1 MSVQLSR
8 SPTRGRAQMADINVT
23 PLVDVMLV
31 LLVIFMVTAPML
43 DLNQGVKVALPE
55 TKPAEPMTTEARDP
69 IVISVDQKGALY
81 LLRDEKPKDIRELV
95 EFVKTARQND
105 PKKDVFL
112 RGDERVD
119 YGKVVNLMSELQS
132 AGVTGVGL
140 VTMATSASPAAPPAG
155 KGEKRR

>member
-1 MSVQLSR
+1 M
-8 SPTRGRAQMADINVT
+8 
-23 PLVDVMLV
+23 
-31 LLVIFMVTAPML
+31 
-43 DLNQGVKVALPE
+43 
-55 TKPAEPMTTEARDP
+55 
-69 IVISVDQKGALY
+69 
-81 LLRDEKPKDIRELV
+81 
-95 EFVKTARQND
+95 KTARQND

-112 RGDERVD
+112 RGDEKVD

>member
-1 MSVQLSR
+1 MSIQLSR
-8 SPTRGRAQMADINVT
+8 SPMRGRAQMAEINVT

-31 LLVIFMVTAPML
+31 LLVIFMVSAPML
-43 DLNQGVKVALPE
+43 DLNQGVKVALPA

-69 IVISVDQKGALY
+69 IVITVDQKGALY
-81 LLRDEKPKDIRELV
+81 LLRDEKPHELREV
-95 EFVKTARQND
+95 VSFVQTARQND

-119 YGKVVNLMSELQS
+119 YGKVVNLMSELQG

-140 VTMATSASPAAPPAG
+140 VTMATSSSPAAPAAG